1 MAEKDLDNA
10 LAVKLKGNE
19 KFKSNQFDEAK
30 KLYTEAIS
38 LCPPHRKAEL
48 SIIFQNRAAANE
60 KLEKLEEAVGDCTE
74 SIKLNNK

>member
-19 KFKSNQFDEAK
+19 KFKSNQFAEAK
-30 KLYTEAIS
+30 TLYTEAIS
-38 LCPPHRKAEL
+38 LCPPHRKSEL

-60 KLEKLEEAVGDCTE
+60 KLDKLEEAVGDCTE

>member
-1 MAEKDLDNA
+1 MEETDLDKA

-19 KFKSNQFDEAK
+19 KFKNNEFAEAK

-38 LCPPHRKAEL
+38 ICPPHRKTDL

-60 KLEKLEEAVGDCTE
+60 KLELLEEAVKDCSQ
-74 SIKLNNK
+74 SISLNNK

>member
-19 KFKSNQFDEAK
+19 KFKSNEFDEAK

-38 LCPPHRKAEL
+38 ICPSHRKSEL

-60 KLEKLEEAVGDCTE
+60 RLEKLEEAVGDCTE